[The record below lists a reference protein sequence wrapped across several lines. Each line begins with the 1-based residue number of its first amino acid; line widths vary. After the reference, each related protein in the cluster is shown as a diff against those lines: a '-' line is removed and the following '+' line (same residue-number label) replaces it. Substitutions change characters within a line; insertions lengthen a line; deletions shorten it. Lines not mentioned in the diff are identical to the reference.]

1 MQTVNILLEFG
12 PGVDFIER
20 VEVIYIFFSVPYIGQ
35 FLTECNHSVNDSQ
48 CKISKCHLVY

>member
-35 FLTECNHSVNDSQ
+35 FTLE
-48 CKISKCHLVY
+48 